1 MFGAFLDAAMSI
13 PRNMQMEED
22 RNQRQDV
29 QWHMQWDTQNF
40 NSAQAAAQRD
50 WATQMSNTQYQR
62 AATDA
67 SAAGLNRILAMRQG
81 GAGVPAGSAAAAGQ
95 GSAPGGNPGTASSSF
110 ALAQNLEA
118 QNENIEMDTR
128 KKDAERNYTSQLWN
142 TSRAQEGLL
151 NEQTATQRELTARTR
166 AEAAT
171 ATASAL
177 GAANEGEIDETT
189 AGSILRWINRISES
203 IQGASSAARRAKP
216 H

>member
-40 NSAQAAAQRD
+40 NSAQAAAQRE
-50 WATQMSNTQYQR
+50 WSERMSNTQYQR
-62 AATDA
+62 AASDA
-67 SAAGLNRILAMRQG
+67 SAAGLNRILAIRQG
-81 GAGVPAGSAAAAGQ
+81 GAGVPAGSAASAGQ
-95 GSAPGGNPGTASSSF
+95 GSAPGGNPGSASS
-110 ALAQNLEA
+110 ALAAGQNLEE
-118 QNENIEMDTR
+118 QNKNIEADTDLKR
-128 KKDAERNYTSQLWN
+128 TQRNYTSQMWN

-151 NEQTATQRELTARTR
+151 NEQERTQRELTARTK

-171 ATASAL
+171 ATATAL
-177 GAANEGEIDETT
+177 GAANEGEIDATT

-203 IQGASSAARRAKP
+203 IQGSSSAARRAKP